1 VAASSRAGGGG
12 GAARLARAARRV
24 VSAREC
30 PSYMVLLMMRA
41 AATAMLLHAALDTS
55 SRSQQRA
62 LWNGAATTGR
72 ASFPGPGTRVDSQI
86 KNCELNPATRWSPN
100 NRDGAWEDS
109 GLKVANGLIVTSF
122 LDEGLD
128 DGRAGT

>member
-1 VAASSRAGGGG
+1 
-12 GAARLARAARRV
+12 
-24 VSAREC
+24 
-30 PSYMVLLMMRA
+30 MVL
-41 AATAMLLHAALDTS
+41 
-55 SRSQQRA
+55 QQRA
-62 LWNGAATTGR
+62 VLPSRVHIWFKFQVGPVTSLQTRWYVGRLKRKLAGFWWNIH
-72 ASFPGPGTRVDSQI
+72 FLEDDDN